1 MSDRRLIG
9 YHVCTGHVANWPLLL
24 NQAGQLGAAMHVLH
38 LDADDHFEKFV
49 QPFQSATPGALI
61 VCRPWHS
68 QERFYHYPHS
78 DPAQRFVATPRNVL
92 GKWGHLGREGR
103 VFEPLCDIDGSQHI
117 DRLADWCAEAIDLA
131 NKAGITLALPSF
143 ATGNPPLPSESAWTA
158 SHDRLLKILSAAR
171 DRHYLSVH
179 EYLPMAPWRVGRFAL
194 WVNARCE
201 KLGIPPPRILVTEF
215 GFDAGADDKT
225 HWRSRGLNLTQYA
238 ATLSKFA
245 TEYYLPAD
253 NVIGAA
259 VYTVGRL
266 KPREDFNVE
275 SEGADAAANR
285 HPFFDTLMDTAPRR
299 ATAPA
304 PVVPEPVKP
313 APADPP
319 TEPTKP
325 VKPEVQWPTN
335 PQIGKALTVPGEM
348 LLYAS
353 PEPNAA
359 DVVGRLRAGEKV
371 TRLEDARELA
381 GNRWMYPVIRWVTPA
396 GESYRGWALLSTGQT
411 GTLTQRPIAHTLQFS
426 VSITPDEAM
435 LIEKVVPA
443 VFQNLEIK
451 AVQIKP

>member
-24 NQAGQLGAAMHVLH
+24 NQVGQLGAALHVLH

-49 QPFQSATPGALI
+49 KPFQSAAPGSLI
-61 VCRPWHS
+61 VCRPWHD
-68 QERFYHYPHS
+68 QERFYHHPHS

-143 ATGNPPLPSESAWTA
+143 ATGNPPLPSESAWTPA
-158 SHDRLLKILSAAR
+158 HDRLLKILSAAR

-245 TEYYLPAD
+245 TEYYLPAP

-266 KPREDFNVE
+266 KPREDFSVE
-275 SEGADAAANR
+275 AEGADAAANR
-285 HPFFDTLMDTAPRR
+285 HPFFDTLMDTAPKRVSV
-299 ATAPA
+299 
-304 PVVPEPVKP
+304 PVPPEPVP
-313 APADPP
+313 VDPP
-319 TEPTKP
+319 TAPTAP
-325 VKPEVQWPTN
+325 GAPSKPEVQWPAV
-335 PQIGKALTVPGEM
+335 QVGKQVTVSARVPLLAEPRTDTVVVGHLRPGEIIMRFDDAKQKDGVITLCPVMRMGVTEGESDRGWMVYTPGATGPLIQQPTLYKLEFTVKVNEDQAKMIRDLVPM
-348 LLYAS
+348 LFS
-353 PEPNAA
+353 
-359 DVVGRLRAGEKV
+359 G
-371 TRLEDARELA
+371 LE
-381 GNRWMYPVIRWVTPA
+381 ITVTPVN
-396 GESYRGWALLSTGQT
+396 R
-411 GTLTQRPIAHTLQFS
+411 
-426 VSITPDEAM
+426 
-435 LIEKVVPA
+435 
-443 VFQNLEIK
+443 
-451 AVQIKP
+451 

>member
-1 MSDRRLIG
+1 MSERRLIG

-24 NQAGQLGAAMHVLH
+24 NHAGQLGAALHVLH

-61 VCRPWHS
+61 VCRPWHA

-143 ATGNPPLPSESAWTA
+143 ATGNPPLPAESAWTV

-179 EYLPMAPWRVGRFAL
+179 EYLPLAPWRVGRFTL

-238 ATLSKFA
+238 ATLSKFT
-245 TEYYLPAD
+245 TEYYLPAA
-253 NVIGAA
+253 NVVGAA

-266 KPREDFNVE
+266 KPREEFNVE

-285 HPFFDTLMDTAPRR
+285 HPFFDTLMDTAPKRGSV
-299 ATAPA
+299 PI
-304 PVVPEPVKP
+304 PPEPVP

-319 TEPTKP
+319 TAPTQP
-325 VKPEVQWPTN
+325 SKPEVQWPVSAK
-335 PQIGKALTVPGEM
+335 IGKTITVPGETV
-348 LLYAS
+348 LYAS
-353 PEPNAA
+353 PRLNAGDA
-359 DVVGRLRAGEKV
+359 VGRLRAGEMV

-381 GNRWMYPVIRWVTPA
+381 GNKWMYPVLRWAAPA

-411 GTLTQRPIAHTLQFS
+411 GTLTQTPQPYELRVT
-426 VSITPDEAM
+426 VEITADQAP
-435 LIEKVVPA
+435 LIEQVVPMLMEHLSIKVVPVA
-443 VFQNLEIK
+443 R
-451 AVQIKP
+451 